1 MRHCTHGLLH
11 FLVRLACVRHAASVD
26 SEPGSNSRLKP
37 DDSPLDG
44 RRGVESAIPRS
55 KGGMAIHCEIARTC
69 DSSVPRFPALT
80 SSEPSHDWHVQP
92 VVKDQIRN
100 PPERRVSVE
109 LAIHSDSVSSK
120 LVHPLRSSPTRRDEP
135 FKLTVAVHVVSIFQR
150 AKRDVLSPCSVTAK
164 ILAILRFPDCAI
176 VSIAKSRNHE
186 IPAKC
191 REAAKDLCSLRRLL
205 RLAKPFRAGCFASAR
220 LP

>member
-1 MRHCTHGLLH
+1 M
-11 FLVRLACVRHAASVD
+11 RLACVRHAASVD

-164 ILAILRFPDCAI
+164 ILAILRFPHFAI
-176 VSIAKSRNHE
+176 VSTRNQEITRFGKS
-186 IPAKC
+186 
-191 REAAKDLCSLRRLL
+191 REAAKDLFSLRRLL

>member
-1 MRHCTHGLLH
+1 MTHPSTEEEGSSPPSRARKAEWQYIVRSLELATRAFQDSLLS
-11 FLVRLACVRHAASVD
+11 RAA
-26 SEPGSNSRLKP
+26 K
-37 DDSPLDG
+37 
-44 RRGVESAIPRS
+44 
-55 KGGMAIHCEIARTC
+55 
-69 DSSVPRFPALT
+69 
-80 SSEPSHDWHVQP
+80 PSHDWHVQP

-164 ILAILRFPDCAI
+164 ILAILRFPHFAI
-176 VSIAKSRNHE
+176 VSTRNQEITRFGKS
-186 IPAKC
+186 
-191 REAAKDLCSLRRLL
+191 REAAKDLFSLRRLL